1 MLDQTFFPLLDDVD
15 DDVVVKLEEHEAMG
29 SLTRQ
34 RDVRGV
40 VEFESDILRF
50 VGLEGLG
57 GSSGGKAG
65 IIPGARCLVLM

>member
-29 SLTRQ
+29 SLTRE

-50 VGLEGLG
+50 VYLEGFG
-57 GSSGGKAG
+57 GG
-65 IIPGARCLVLM
+65 VMWWWW